1 MCCPAIDLHLQIDSF
16 SIPADIKCYEN
27 ICAFDILRLKIDTL
41 QDRSEVPKKEIQNL
55 GRNMVDIVNT
65 IITNESPLVKL
76 LGDFESSF
84 VGYVYGMRFDETL
97 VLTNDE
103 FKKKVNGIPH
113 NSFLV
118 AAGFHPEKFNDS
130 HPIDREVILL
140 RVLEPVSLPQDSDF
154 VRTRIEH
161 HQRRTTAEK
170 YPAGVNDGLDPITA
184 VELQAGGLRCRVLG
198 TFFIDEDGHLRLGS
212 DIENFMS
219 LSRLRAFKPRASAL
233 AAIVNHVNPEV
244 RAKAEEEAKKAGF
257 KKAPS
262 PIHIGSV
269 RYTSTARLHRGKDE
283 QKVDVLIQPTDF
295 LARRTAV
302 LGMTR
307 TGKSNTVKTTVSAV
321 ALAAMTDGVSVG
333 QLIFDINGEYANAN
347 HQDDGSSIAD
357 VFPNQTVR
365 YRALEAQG
373 FEDLRTN
380 FYNEVSQ
387 ALNLIQALF
396 KSDKSSFSGQDL
408 EAFMSS
414 TLEEPDA
421 ADRSEHTRWERHKAV
436 FQCILH
442 KAGYRAATGF
452 TVKVPVAVAL
462 TRQIT
467 QWARAQTPPAE
478 VDIPITEQ
486 LPLAQASAWFEQIRA
501 INISIRVAQKAANQA
516 STGLASS
523 TAGNPWV
530 DPMLES
536 FLNILARKNSGD
548 QNFGGYRAVTKY
560 TPYHSTRRASD
571 VTNEVIAHL
580 DAGKIVILD
589 LSVGPVEIRTV
600 LSERIARQIFERQM
614 STMHAGEVPK
624 NIVLFVEEA
633 HNIIGKKADL
643 NETWP
648 RIAKEG
654 AKARIAF
661 VYATQEPSSVHP
673 NILANTENWFVT
685 HLNNDDELKTL
696 AKFYDFGDFIG
707 SLKAAQD
714 VGFARIKTLSAP
726 FVIPTQINRFSPD
739 EIKLRISSISKGA
752 DS

>member
-1 MCCPAIDLHLQIDSF
+1 VI
-16 SIPADIKCYEN
+16 
-27 ICAFDILRLKIDTL
+27 DILNK
-41 QDRSEVPKKEIQNL
+41 V
-55 GRNMVDIVNT
+55 V
-65 IITNESPLVKL
+65 TNESPLVKL
-76 LGDFESSF
+76 LGNYESSF
-84 VGYVYGMRFDETL
+84 VGYVYGMRFDEVY
-97 VLTNDE
+97 VLTNDA
-103 FKKKVNGIPH
+103 FKQNVNGIPH

-118 AAGFHPEKFNDS
+118 AAGFHPEQFGDA
-130 HPIDREVILL
+130 HIIDQEVVLL
-140 RVLEPVSLPQDSDF
+140 RVLEPVGLPQDNDF

-161 HQRRTTAEK
+161 HQRRTADEK
-170 YPAGVNDGLDPITA
+170 YPGESNDGLDPITA
-184 VELQAGGLRCRVLG
+184 VELQAGGLRCSVLG
-198 TFFIDEDGHLRLGS
+198 TFYVDDDGHLRLGS

-219 LSRLRAFKPRASAL
+219 LSRMRAFKPRGAAL

-244 RAKAEEEAKKAGF
+244 RAKADEEAIKAGF
-257 KKAPS
+257 KKSPS
-262 PIHIGSV
+262 PIHIGSI

-283 QKVDVLIQPTDF
+283 PKVDVLIQPTDF
-295 LARRTAV
+295 LSRRTAV

-321 ALAAMTDGVSVG
+321 ALAAMTDGIPVG

-357 VFPNQTVR
+357 VFPDQTVR
-365 YRALEAQG
+365 YRALEAVG

-380 FYNEVSQ
+380 FYSEVDQ
-387 ALNLIQALF
+387 GLNLIQALF
-396 KSDKSSFSGQDL
+396 KVDKSPFSGQDID
-408 EAFMSS
+408 AFMSS
-414 TLEEPDA
+414 TLEEPDLT
-421 ADRSEHTRWERHKAV
+421 DRGEHVRWERHKSV

-442 KAGYRAATGF
+442 KAGYRPANGF
-452 TVKVPVAVAL
+452 MVKVPIAEAL

-467 QWARAQTPPAE
+467 RWASAQTPPAE
-478 VDIPITEQ
+478 VKIPTTDR
-486 LPLAQASAWFEQIRA
+486 LPLPEACAWFEQIRA
-501 INISIRVAQKAANQA
+501 VNVSVRASQKEQNVPMI
-516 STGLASS
+516 GLVSS

-536 FLNILARKNSGD
+536 FLNILVRKNSSD
-548 QNFGGYRAVTKY
+548 MNFGGYRAIAKY
-560 TPYHSTRRASD
+560 TLYHASRRTSD

-589 LSVGPVEIRTV
+589 LSAGPVEIRTV

-614 STMHAGEVPK
+614 ATMHAGNVPK
-624 NIVLFVEEA
+624 NVVLFVEEA
-633 HNIIGKKADL
+633 HNIIGKKAEL
-643 NETWP
+643 TATWP

-696 AKFYDFGDFIG
+696 GKFYDFGDFIG

-726 FVIPTQINRFSPD
+726 FVIPTQIKRFSPD
-739 EIKLRISSISKGA
+739 EIKQNIAKIKVGKGK
-752 DS
+752 

>member
-1 MCCPAIDLHLQIDSF
+1 ML
-16 SIPADIKCYEN
+16 
-27 ICAFDILRLKIDTL
+27 
-41 QDRSEVPKKEIQNL
+41 
-55 GRNMVDIVNT
+55 DIVNK
-65 IITNESPLVKL
+65 IITSESPLVKL

-84 VGYVYGMRFDETL
+84 VGYVYNMRFDQAL
-97 VLTNDE
+97 VLTDDD

-130 HPIDREVILL
+130 HNIDREVVLL
-140 RVLEPVSLPQDSDF
+140 RVLEPVSLPQDNDF

-161 HQRRTTAEK
+161 HQRRTIDEK
-170 YPAGVNDGLDPITA
+170 FPGDVHDGLDPITA
-184 VELQAGGLRCRVLG
+184 VELQAGGLRCSVLG
-198 TFFIDEDGHLRLGS
+198 TFFVDDDGHLRLGS

-219 LSRLRAFKPRASAL
+219 LSRLRAFKPRAEAL
-233 AAIVNHVNPEV
+233 ETIVNHVNPEV
-244 RAKAEEEAKKAGF
+244 QAKALEEAKKAGF
-257 KKAPS
+257 HQIPS
-262 PIHIGSV
+262 PIHIGTV

-283 QKVDVLIQPTDF
+283 AKVNVMIQPTDF

-321 ALAAMTDGVSVG
+321 SLAAMTNDIPVG

-357 VFPNQTVR
+357 VFPTRTVR
-365 YRALEAQG
+365 YRAIQTTN
-373 FEDLRTN
+373 FEDLRSN
-380 FYNEVSQ
+380 FYAEVEQ

-396 KSDKSSFSGQDL
+396 RQETSPFSGQDL
-408 EAFMSS
+408 DTFMTS
-414 TLEEPDA
+414 TLEEPDVSE
-421 ADRSEHTRWERHKAV
+421 RSDHNRWKVRKAI
-436 FQCILH
+436 FQCILK
-442 KAGYRAATGF
+442 KAEYPSPSNFMVR
-452 TVKVPVAVAL
+452 VPRGKAL
-462 TRQIT
+462 LDQINR
-467 QWARAQTPPAE
+467 WASAQTPTYEVRVPADDE
-478 VDIPITEQ
+478 V
-486 LPLAQASAWFEQIRA
+486 PLDEAIAWFEFLRF
-501 INISIRVAQKAANQA
+501 INIKLRAEQKEAGKQVL
-516 STGLASS
+516 GLESS
-523 TAGNPWV
+523 TRGNAWV
-530 DPMLES
+530 DPVMES
-536 FLNILARKNSGD
+536 YLNMLARENSREMA
-548 QNFGGYRAVTKY
+548 FGGYRAIGKY
-560 TPYHSTRRASD
+560 KIYHSSRRTAD
-571 VTNEVIAHL
+571 VTAEIISHL

-614 STMHAGEVPK
+614 AAMHRGETPK
-624 NIVLFVEEA
+624 NIVLYVEEA
-633 HNIIGKKADL
+633 HNLIGKKADL
-643 NETWP
+643 SNTWP

-696 AKFYDFGDFIG
+696 GKFYDFGDFIG

-726 FVIPTQINRFSPD
+726 FVIPTQINRFSPE
-739 EIKLRISSISKGA
+739 EIKQRIANITTAGGR
-752 DS
+752 